1 MATVIFSV
9 LALLLFMVFMGIQIA
24 VALGTASFIG
34 VYLLL
39 GDIDI
44 ALAVLSG
51 TAYEALRKDIFIVI
65 PLFVLMGEFISR
77 SGAAQDIFSIANRGL
92 RRIPGCLAVATVA
105 GNSVFAAITGVSIAS
120 AATFSRIAYPE
131 MVALG
136 YNKSYALGVCCWQR
150 LPRHVDPAKHFDDR
164 LGGSYRNFNWCAF
177 CCWINTGTSACVA
190 FLRLLY
196 CHCDPQS

>member
-9 LALLLFMVFMGIQIA
+9 LALLLVMVLLGFHIA
-24 VALGTASFIG
+24 IALGVASFIG
-34 VYLLL
+34 VFLLL
-39 GDIDI
+39 GSPDI
-44 ALAVLSG
+44 ALAVLSS

-77 SGAAQDIFSIANRGL
+77 SGAAQDIYTIANRGL
-92 RRIPGCLAVATVA
+92 RKIPGCLAVATVS

-136 YNKSYALGVCCWQR
+136 YKRSYALGV
-150 LPRHVDPAKHFDDR
+150 
-164 LGGSYRNFNWCAF
+164 
-177 CCWINTGTSACVA
+177 VA
-190 FLRLLY
+190 GLSLI
-196 CHCDPQS
+196 HI